1 MPVQGGGTEIIMIQ
15 VTIVLSKTECLDVL
29 MYELAQNGITG
40 ATILDSSG
48 MIRSLHNNTDTFPFM
63 SSIREILD
71 MDNTGRKTIFLI
83 ATEEQVKTISEVVNR
98 VTGGLQHSNTGIL
111 FCTPVL
117 YIEGLHKDKE

>member
-1 MPVQGGGTEIIMIQ
+1 MIQ

-71 MDNTGRKTIFLI
+71 MDNTGSKTIFLI
-83 ATEEQVKTISEVVNR
+83 ATEEQVKTISED
-98 VTGGLQHSNTGIL
+98 GI
-111 FCTPVL
+111 
-117 YIEGLHKDKE
+117 